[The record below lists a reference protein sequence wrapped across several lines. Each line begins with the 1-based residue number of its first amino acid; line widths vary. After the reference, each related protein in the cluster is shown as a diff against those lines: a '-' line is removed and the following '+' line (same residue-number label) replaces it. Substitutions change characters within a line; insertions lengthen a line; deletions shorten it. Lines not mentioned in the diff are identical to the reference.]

1 MTAQQMVIEIQ
12 KALGVPADG
21 ICGPFTIAA
30 IYDKIVGESKIE
42 PEVDDRSAMN
52 ISTLHKKLQSIAKE
66 FVIRCKKAGL
76 GVKIICGLRSYA
88 EQAELFAKGRTQPGR
103 RVTNAGPGQSMHN
116 FGLAFDV
123 GVFVDG
129 KYLPESPQYLSA
141 GAIGKELGLRW
152 GGDFKSIKDEPH
164 FELRPEW
171 AGNTP
176 DTAMLSELR
185 RRKEV
190 GTDALA

>member
-1 MTAQQMVIEIQ
+1 MTAQQMVTEIQ

-76 GVKIICGLRSYA
+76 GVKIICGLRSYT
-88 EQAELFAKGRTQPGR
+88 EQAELFAKGRTQPGNV
-103 RVTNAGPGQSMHN
+103 VTKAGPGQSMHN
-116 FGLAFDV
+116 FGLAFDI

-129 KYLPESPQYLSA
+129 KYLEKSPQYDSA
-141 GAIGKELGLRW
+141 GVIGKELGLQW
-152 GGDFKSIKDEPH
+152 GGDFKSFIDKPH
-164 FELRPEW
+164 FELRPHW
-171 AGNTP
+171 ANNIP
-176 DTAMLSELR
+176 NTAMLAELR